1 MSDNTLSSNVSLC
14 DALDRILSQ
23 GVAVNG
29 DIAISVAGVDLLY
42 IGLRGLLCAVDALGE
57 VPASLRGESTR
68 PYVEDFMKSQNPAEP
83 IFNDSAANEAVIAA
97 ITGRVQT
104 AERTERTL

>member
-1 MSDNTLSSNVSLC
+1 MSQDTLSSNVSLC

-68 PYVEDFMKSQNPAEP
+68 QYVEDFTKAVESLAPTDESSPSNSEP
-83 IFNDSAANEAVIAA
+83 P
-97 ITGRVQT
+97 Q
-104 AERTERTL
+104 

>member
-1 MSDNTLSSNVSLC
+1 MSQNGLSSNVSLC

-29 DIAISVAGVDLLY
+29 DISISVAGVDLLY

-57 VPASLRGESTR
+57 LPESLRGGPKQFAEELTKAAASSE
-68 PYVEDFMKSQNPAEP
+68 PQSPEDDHLASDHSPL
-83 IFNDSAANEAVIAA
+83 
-97 ITGRVQT
+97 
-104 AERTERTL
+104 ERTP